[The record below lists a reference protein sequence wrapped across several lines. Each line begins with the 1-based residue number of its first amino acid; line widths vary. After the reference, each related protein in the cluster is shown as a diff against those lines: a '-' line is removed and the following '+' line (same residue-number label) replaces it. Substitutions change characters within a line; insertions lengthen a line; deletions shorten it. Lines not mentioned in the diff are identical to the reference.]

1 MSFSPWHLRIKAK
14 RDSAGAC
21 DYSIRGRGTDRWM
34 LGTPWPTSLVKTA
47 SFPSSEEPCLTGM
60 SQRVIEE
67 AIQHLLLALSE
78 LCMGI
83 CICTLVCVPHTHIPI
98 PHTTCTCT
106 CTYTGDGGRYVTCP
120 HLPNFVSHNTVGS
133 SFHSRE

>member
-1 MSFSPWHLRIKAK
+1 
-14 RDSAGAC
+14 
-21 DYSIRGRGTDRWM
+21 M

-78 LCMGI
+78 LCIGI
-83 CICTLVCVPHTHIPI
+83 CICTLVCATHPY
-98 PHTTCTCT
+98 
-106 CTYTGDGGRYVTCP
+106 TYTTHDMQHAHAPTQEMGAGM
-120 HLPNFVSHNTVGS
+120 
-133 SFHSRE
+133 